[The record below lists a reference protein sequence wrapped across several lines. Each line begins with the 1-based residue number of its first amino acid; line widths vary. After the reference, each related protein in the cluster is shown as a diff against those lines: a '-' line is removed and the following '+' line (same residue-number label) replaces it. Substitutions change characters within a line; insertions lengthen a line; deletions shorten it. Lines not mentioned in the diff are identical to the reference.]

1 MAINKREQ
9 NCSVCE
15 HCVTGAAK
23 RFRCTALPANPGQWW
38 DGFPEQHWCSV
49 YYSPKKQESAKP
61 GVTEKVVA
69 DETILD
75 KPVKIK

>member
-9 NCSVCE
+9 NCSNCNN
-15 HCVTGAAK
+15 CVEGASK
-23 RFRCTALPANPGQWW
+23 RFRCTALPGDPSVYWNGWPS
-38 DGFPEQHWCSV
+38 EHWCTV

-61 GVTEKVVA
+61 VVTEKVVA